1 MSVVLL
7 LTATAM
13 LCALQHMALKLPLLA
28 PAAEARSVGYSWYL
42 SPPLFSAQ
50 LSSCRISWQRRIG
63 VQRGV
68 RLAGVRVGDAACR
81 RRAAAG
87 PAGACVAIALLL
99 AARDADHHPASKLPR
114 TSRRPSGCSVLL
126 SRQPTNQPPRTCTH
140 SHRATCPAS
149 RADICWPL
157 ACSSGSRTRSS
168 STPYRG
174 TGASNAESS
183 AARQLLESNA
193 SGQCAPGWRCTLYGR
208 SRPRVPSTSRGSRWL
223 PMSTTPSR
231 TPRCLHML
239 AFCS

>member
-42 SPPLFSAQ
+42 SPPLLSAQ

-114 TSRRPSGCSVLL
+114 TSGRWPSGCSVLL
-126 SRQPTNQPPRTCTH
+126 SRQPTNQPT
-140 SHRATCPAS
+140 
-149 RADICWPL
+149 
-157 ACSSGSRTRSS
+157 
-168 STPYRG
+168 
-174 TGASNAESS
+174 ASNLHALAQGHLSGI
-183 AARQLLESNA
+183 A
-193 SGQCAPGWRCTLYGR
+193 SGYLLAFGLFQWFSDTLFLHSIPWYGR
-208 SRPRVPSTSRGSRWL
+208 LECRE
-223 PMSTTPSR
+223 
-231 TPRCLHML
+231 
-239 AFCS
+239 